1 MTIINLTPHDL
12 NIHVDGVVT
21 IPASGEVAR
30 VSTSVET
37 VGDADGIPL
46 FKTTFGEVEGLPAPR
61 EGVLLVVS
69 AIIRAACPDRSDLWS
84 PGKLVRDD
92 AGRVVGCGGLTR

>member
-1 MTIINLTPHDL
+1 MTVINLTPHDL

-30 VSTSVET
+30 VSTSVEL

-46 FKTTFGEVEGLPAPR
+46 FKTTFGEIEGPPSGRLRGYQP
-61 EGVLLVVS
+61 L
-69 AIIRAACPDRSDLWS
+69 
-84 PGKLVRDD
+84 
-92 AGRVVGCGGLTR
+92 GRVSSS